1 MTNPGSMRRNNL
13 NALQDFKFIDIH
25 YHASP
30 DLYLRRFDALE
41 AGRQYLS
48 LGGAVVLKSH
58 LGATSVQATLAQ
70 AQGLPVFPSVV
81 LNQLAGG
88 IDYRVVM
95 RALAEYQP
103 QIPTK
108 LIVDFPTLTG
118 RQYQSKLERQLSH
131 DYLSEYSFASE
142 TLFDSNQ
149 QLKKKAIDILK
160 MAADYPIVLSTGH
173 ASKEEIYCLVD
184 ACIQHQVKALL
195 LNQPA
200 NPLSGLEARDLKELA
215 KQSFIWIEQTA
226 LTYLLGHQTKEDF
239 VEVLSHLP
247 RVIYSSDLGQPNQMD
262 IKAWFEYS
270 STLFKELK
278 LTTAHKEGLW
288 RANALALLNLE
299 FVR

>member
-1 MTNPGSMRRNNL
+1 MRRNNL

-30 DLYLRRFDALE
+30 DLYIRRFDAIE
-41 AGRQYLS
+41 TGRQYQS

-58 LGATSVQATLAQ
+58 VGATSVQATLAQ

-88 IDYRVVM
+88 IDYRVIM

-118 RQYQSKLERQLSH
+118 RKYQSKLERQLSH
-131 DYLSEYSFASE
+131 EYLSSHSLASE
-142 TLFDSNQ
+142 TLFDSHH
-149 QLKKKAIDILK
+149 QLKKKVIDILK

-173 ASKEEIYCLVD
+173 ASKEEINCLID
-184 ACIQHQVKALL
+184 ACLQHQVRTLL

-200 NPLSGLEARDLKELA
+200 NPLSGLKANDLKDLA
-215 KQSFIWIEQTA
+215 KHSFVWIEQTA
-226 LTYLLGHQTKEDF
+226 LTYLLGYQTKEDM
-239 VEVLSHLP
+239 VKVLSELP
-247 RVIYSSDLGQPNQMD
+247 RVIYSSDLGQPNQMN
-262 IKAWFEYS
+262 ISAWLEYS
-270 STLFKELK
+270 SALFNEIN
-278 LTTAHKEGLW
+278 LTSVRQEKLW
-288 RANALALLNLE
+288 RTNALELLSLG
-299 FVR
+299 

>member
-1 MTNPGSMRRNNL
+1 MTNPGSMIRNNL
-13 NALQDFKFIDIH
+13 NALQDFKFFDIH

-41 AGRQYLS
+41 AGRQYQS

-88 IDYRVVM
+88 INYRVIM

-108 LIVDFPTLTG
+108 LVVDFPTLTG
-118 RQYQSKLERQLSH
+118 RKYQSKLERQLSH
-131 DYLSEYSFASE
+131 DYLSDHSFASE
-142 TLFDSNQ
+142 TLFDSNH
-149 QLKKKAIDILK
+149 QLKKEVIDILK

-173 ASKEEIYCLVD
+173 ASKEEIHCLVD
-184 ACIQHQVKALL
+184 ACIQHQVKVLL

-200 NPLSGLEARDLKELA
+200 NPLSGLEAKDLKELA
-215 KQSFIWIEQTA
+215 KQSFVWIEQTA

-262 IKAWFEYS
+262 IRAWFDYS
-270 STLFKELK
+270 LALFNELK
-278 LTTAHKEGLW
+278 LPIARKEELW
-288 RANALALLNLE
+288 RSNALELLSIE
-299 FVR
+299 